1 MPGTIEALYRAE
13 IDAGRLEPDA
23 DQRAVIGRLDAIGAE
38 LARRRRWQRPSRS
51 LFARWFDGSPGHVD
65 PVRGLYLWG
74 GVGRGKTRLC
84 DLFFDGLP
92 FDDKV
97 RLHFHSFM
105 RRVHAELR
113 GQGEVEDPLER
124 IAEGWATR
132 ARLLLLDEMHVNDI
146 TDAML
151 LGGLLGALYRRGV
164 TLVTTSNVPPDGLY
178 RDGLQRARFLPA
190 IAQMKRHCE
199 VMEMPGDEDHRQR
212 VLRGQETWIVGA
224 AQTRR
229 ERLDELVERLAGR
242 AVGTR
247 SAAADGGAYYSGRT
261 LELGGRE
268 LPVRA
273 LGGGLL
279 RTDFRALC
287 ASARSTNDYIEIA
300 ERFALVVVDDV
311 PVMDR
316 ADDDA
321 ARRFVNLVDEFYD
334 RGVRLVA
341 SAEAGPAELYVG
353 ERLAFEFTRAA
364 SRLAEMQGER
374 WGEGRRERG

>member
-13 IDAGRLEPDA
+13 LAAGRLDPDPA
-23 DQRAVIGRLDAIGAE
+23 QAAVVARLDAIGAE
-38 LARRRRWQRPSRS
+38 LKRRERWRPPNRS
-51 LFARWFDGSPGHVD
+51 LFARWMHSAPRPVD

-74 GVGRGKTRLC
+74 GVGRGKTKLC

-92 FDDKV
+92 FDDRV

-105 RRVHAELR
+105 RRVHGSLTEL
-113 GQGEVEDPLER
+113 GEVEDPLER
-124 IAEGWATR
+124 IAEDWAVR

-199 VMEMPGDEDHRQR
+199 VVAMPDGEDYRQG
-212 VLRGQETWIVGA
+212 VLRGRETWIVGEPEE
-224 AQTRR
+224 RR
-229 ERLDELVERLAGR
+229 SRLDALVETLAGR

-247 SAAADGGAYYSGRT
+247 GTSAKGAYYSSRA
-261 LELGGRE
+261 LEIGHRS

-279 RTDFRALC
+279 RTDFAALC
-287 ASARSTNDYIEIA
+287 EAPRSASDYIEIA
-300 ERFALVVVDDV
+300 ERWPTVVIDDV
-311 PVMDR
+311 PVMG
-316 ADDDA
+316 AGDDDA

-334 RGVRLVA
+334 RRVRLVA
-341 SAEAGPAELYVG
+341 SAEVGPEALYVG
-353 ERLAFEFTRAA
+353 DRLAFEFTRAA
-364 SRLAEMQGER
+364 SRLVEMQGEG
-374 WGEGRRERG
+374 WGEGG

>member
-1 MPGTIEALYRAE
+1 MPGTIEARYRAE
-13 IDAGRLEPDA
+13 LDAGRLDPDPA
-23 DQRAVIGRLDAIGAE
+23 QAAVVARLDAIGAE
-38 LARRRRWQRPSRS
+38 LKRRERWRPPGRS
-51 LFARWFDGSPGHVD
+51 PFARWLHSTPDAVD

-74 GVGRGKTRLC
+74 GVGRGKTMLC

-105 RRVHAELR
+105 RRVHAGLR
-113 GQGEVEDPLER
+113 GLGEVEDPLER
-124 IAEGWATR
+124 IAEDWAAR

-199 VMEMPGDEDHRQR
+199 VVEMPGDEDHRQG
-212 VLRGQETWIVGA
+212 VLRGQETWLVGGEA
-224 AQTRR
+224 DERR

-247 SAAADGGAYYSGRT
+247 SETGDGAYYSGRT

-273 LGGGLL
+273 LGGALL
-279 RTDFRALC
+279 RTDFAALC
-287 ASARSTNDYIEIA
+287 EAPRSTNDYIEIA
-300 ERFALVVVDDV
+300 ERFPVVVLDDV
-311 PVMDR
+311 PVMG
-316 ADDDA
+316 AGDDDA

-334 RGVRLVA
+334 RGVRLIA
-341 SAEAGPAELYVG
+341 SAEAGPDELYAG
-353 ERLAFEFTRAA
+353 DRLAFEFTRAA
-364 SRLAEMQGER
+364 SRLAEMRGEG
-374 WGEGRRERG
+374 WGTGRRERG